1 MATPN
6 LLKPELYAAA
16 PPPARDGAAVL
27 HGGRCTC
34 GHVFFPMQRYGCEK
48 CGRAGADLQP
58 VALKGRGVLA
68 ASVTVHMH
76 ARPERIAP
84 FTIGAIRLDEGPV
97 LRALLTGPVDTLAP
111 GCPMVA
117 TLIPVESAEGALDL
131 RFMAAR

>member
-1 MATPN
+1 MATPT
-6 LLKPELYAAA
+6 LLKPELYSADVH
-16 PPPARDGAAVL
+16 DGGAVVL

-76 ARPERIAP
+76 ARPERKAP
-84 FTIGAIRLDEGPV
+84 FTIGTIRLDEGPV
-97 LRALLTGPVDTLAP
+97 LRAVLTGPIADLAP
-111 GCPMVA
+111 GHPMVA
-117 TLIPVESAEGALDL
+117 TLTPSVGTDGALDL

>member
-6 LLKPELYAAA
+6 LLKQELYGTDG
-16 PPPARDGAAVL
+16 ARDGAVVL

-48 CGRAGADLQP
+48 CGRDGADLKP

-68 ASVTVHMH
+68 AAVTVHMH
-76 ARPERIAP
+76 ARPERKAP
-84 FTIGAIRLDEGPV
+84 FTIGTVRLEEGPV
-97 LRALLTGPVDTLAP
+97 LRALLTGPVADLAP
-111 GCPMVA
+111 GMPMVA
-117 TLIPVESAEGALDL
+117 TLVPVAEANGALDL

>member
-1 MATPN
+1 MATPT
-6 LLKPELYAAA
+6 LLKPELYGADAH
-16 PPPARDGAAVL
+16 DGGTVVL

-48 CGRAGADLQP
+48 CGRDGDDLKP

-76 ARPERIAP
+76 ARPERKAP
-84 FTIGAIRLDEGPV
+84 FTIGTVRLDEGPV
-97 LRALLTGPVDTLAP
+97 VRAVLTGPVADLVP
-111 GCPMVA
+111 GRLVVA
-117 TLIPVESAEGALDL
+117 TLMPVGDANDALDL